1 MSSPDDALVDSLTSN
16 LKPVKRL
23 RSASLW
29 IGAAVGLLV
38 ALIFIFVLY
47 GPRGDIVA
55 LMRGAEMT
63 NPMVIGK
70 PLIFLVVGLSALWAV
85 ADLARPEGRLKL
97 LSVLPAL
104 AVFGLVLGNLLSE
117 MAIFG
122 TANFARQLN
131 GGGHVCFITTLCG
144 GMAGLVVMWRL
155 WLRRSATSHPVLL
168 GAMSG
173 MAAASLMA
181 AAYAIHCNMDFS
193 IYILL
198 FYGTAVAVSSGIA
211 ALLGAR
217 LLKW

>member
-1 MSSPDDALVDSLTSN
+1 MSSPDDALLDSLTSD

-29 IGAAVGLLV
+29 IGAAAGLVV
-38 ALIFIFVLY
+38 ALVYIFVFY

-55 LMRGAEMT
+55 LMRGGALV

-70 PLIFLVVGLSALWAV
+70 PLIFLVVGLSALWSV

-97 LSVLPAL
+97 LPVLPAL
-104 AVFGLVLGNLLSE
+104 AVFGIVLGNLLSE

-122 TANFARQLN
+122 TDNFARQLN
-131 GGGHVCFITTLCG
+131 GGGHVCFITILCG
-144 GMAGLVVMWRL
+144 GMAGLIVMWRL
-155 WLRRSATSHPVLL
+155 WLRRAATSHPVLL

-181 AAYAIHCNMDFS
+181 SAYAIHCNMDFP

-198 FYGTAVAVSSGIA
+198 FYGTAVAVSSAIA
-211 ALLGAR
+211 ALLGAK

>member
-1 MSSPDDALVDSLTSN
+1 MNSPDDALLDSLTSD

-29 IGAAVGLLV
+29 IGAAVGLVV
-38 ALIFIFVLY
+38 ALIYIFVFY

-55 LMRGAEMT
+55 LLRGGALT

-70 PLIFLVVGLSALWAV
+70 PLIFLVVGISALWAV

-97 LSVLPAL
+97 LPLLPAL

-122 TANFARQLN
+122 TDNFARQLN
-131 GGGHVCFITTLCG
+131 GGGHVCFITILCG
-144 GMAGLVVMWRL
+144 GMAGLIVMWRL
-155 WLRRSATSHPVLL
+155 WLRRAATSHPVLL

-181 AAYAIHCNMDFS
+181 AAYSIHCNMDFP

-198 FYGTAVAVSSGIA
+198 FYGTAVAVSSAIA
-211 ALLGAR
+211 ALLGAK

>member
-1 MSSPDDALVDSLTSN
+1 MSSPDDALLDSLTSD

-23 RSASLW
+23 RSSSLW
-29 IGAAVGLLV
+29 IGAAVGLVV
-38 ALIFIFVLY
+38 ALVYIFVLY

-55 LMRGAEMT
+55 MMRGGALV

-70 PLIFLVVGLSALWAV
+70 PLIFLISGLSALWAV
-85 ADLARPEGRLKL
+85 SGLARPEGQLKL
-97 LSVLPAL
+97 VYMLPVL
-104 AVFGLVLGNLLSE
+104 AVSGLLVGNLLSD

-122 TANFARQLN
+122 TSNFARQLN
-131 GGGHVCFITTLCG
+131 GGGHVCFITILCG

-155 WLRRSATSHPVLL
+155 WLRRAATSHPVLL

-173 MAAASLMA
+173 MATASLMA
-181 AAYAIHCNMDFS
+181 AAYAIHCNMDAS

-211 ALLGAR
+211 ALLGLK

>member
-1 MSSPDDALVDSLTSN
+1 MNSPDDALLDSLTTD

-23 RSASLW
+23 RASSLW
-29 IGAAVGLLV
+29 IGAAVGLVV
-38 ALIFIFVLY
+38 ALVYIFVFY

-55 LMRGAEMT
+55 MLRGAEMT

-70 PLIFLVVGLSALWAV
+70 PLIFLVVGFSALWAV

-97 LSVLPAL
+97 LPVLPAL
-104 AVFGLVLGNLLSE
+104 AVFGLVVGNLLSE

-122 TANFARQLN
+122 TDNFARQLN
-131 GGGHVCFITTLCG
+131 GGGHVCFITILCG

-155 WLRRSATSHPVLL
+155 WLRKAATSHPVLL

-181 AAYAIHCNMDFS
+181 AAYSIHCNMDFS

-211 ALLGAR
+211 ALLGAK